1 MKAIVRFDNL
11 TLGYDR
17 HPAVHHL
24 EGTVRAGALLA
35 VVGPNGAGK
44 STLLKGIAGLL
55 RPLQGRVVLDGCN
68 AKDIAYLPQ
77 LNGIDRSFPISVY
90 DFVAM
95 GLWRRVGALGRIG
108 QKERSRVAEAI
119 GALGLGGFEARPIDT
134 LSGGEMQ
141 RALFTRL
148 ALQDAPL
155 ILLDEPFLAI
165 DEKTVAGLLALILNW
180 HREGR
185 TVLAVLHDL
194 DLVRADFP
202 ETLILAREPVA
213 WGPTQELLGHEQHLT
228 RARAIMEARDEAA
241 AVCARAAA

>member
-1 MKAIVRFDNL
+1 MTASVRFDNL

-24 EGTVRAGALLA
+24 DGTVAAGALLA
-35 VVGPNGAGK
+35 IAGPNGAGK
-44 STLLKGIAGLL
+44 STLLKGIVGLL
-55 RPLQGRVVLDGCN
+55 RPLQGRIVLDGFR
-68 AKDIAYLPQ
+68 AGDIAYLPQ
-77 LNGIDRSFPISVY
+77 INGIDRGFPIGVY

-108 QKERSRVAEAI
+108 RRERTRIAAAI
-119 GALGLGGFEARPIDT
+119 GDVGLTGFEQRPIGT
-134 LSGGEMQ
+134 LSGGQMQ
-141 RALFTRL
+141 RVLFARV

-155 ILLDEPFLAI
+155 ILLDEPFMAI
-165 DEKTVAGLLALILNW
+165 DEKTVADLLALIQDW

-194 DLVRADFP
+194 ELVRGHFP

-213 WGPTQELLGHEQHLT
+213 WGPTREILADQEHLD
-228 RARAIMEARDEAA
+228 RARAMMEAWDETAA
-241 AVCARAAA
+241 ICPREVA